1 MRYLD
6 ARMFEFLARF
16 YVAIREREQEC
27 EASSSRKQIT
37 VMKALSTS
45 SADNSNCFS
54 ARIPGVVRESCA
66 EGGLLRLAR
75 LLSLLAFSVRRGA
88 GVHAVALAPIVPG
101 ARGDRAND
109 HQKKQ

>member
-1 MRYLD
+1 MHYLN

-45 SADNSNCFS
+45 SADNSNCFLAAS
-54 ARIPGVVRESCA
+54 LGSH
-66 EGGLLRLAR
+66 LRWAVEWR
-75 LLSLLAFSVRRGA
+75 LRPALQGAALSM
-88 GVHAVALAPIVPG
+88 P
-101 ARGDRAND
+101 
-109 HQKKQ
+109 K